1 MSVSNESAG
10 EVAAGPQLSDPLAV
24 SKIRPAYEQVADQ
37 LRELIVGGS
46 LKQGDRL
53 PSMPALAAM
62 FGVGRSTVREALR
75 ELSSQSL
82 INPVRGSK
90 GGTFVAIS
98 DADTVRRYLET
109 TLGLMSSSD
118 QLSLDELFEARII
131 LEGEAAGLAAQRRS
145 DKQLAQLRE
154 AMIFEHEMLE
164 SGQRGT
170 RFDRD
175 FHTALL
181 ECSGN
186 RVLYVMTMPVFR
198 ALQARLSRRQ
208 PDKSYWALID
218 KDHESVFEC
227 VRSEDADGA
236 AAAMRAH
243 LCRSREAYKANW
255 SD

>member
-1 MSVSNESAG
+1 MSVSDESAG
-10 EVAAGPQLSDPLAV
+10 DEVEGPPLSDPLAV
-24 SKIRPAYEQVADQ
+24 SRIRPAYEQVADQ

-53 PSMPALAAM
+53 PPTPELAAM

-75 ELSSQSL
+75 QLSSQSL
-82 INPVRGSK
+82 INAVRGSR

-98 DADTVRRYLET
+98 DADTVRKYLET
-109 TLGLMSSSD
+109 TLGLMSGTD

-131 LEGEAAGLAAQRRS
+131 LEGEAAYLAAQRRS
-145 DKQLAQLRE
+145 DKQLAHLKE
-154 AMIFEHEMLE
+154 AMLFEQEMLE

-170 RFDRD
+170 RFERD
-175 FHTALL
+175 FHTAML
-181 ECSGN
+181 ESSGN

-198 ALQARLSRRQ
+198 ALQARLSKRT
-208 PDKSYWALID
+208 PEKNYWTLID
-218 KDHESVFEC
+218 KEHEVVFEC
-227 VRSEDADGA
+227 IRSKDADGA

-243 LCRSREAYKANW
+243 LLRSREVYKANW